1 MDCRLNGLA
10 KAAEVQYTRYADDLA
25 FSGDA
30 HFAARI
36 DSFSTRVA
44 AILLEE
50 GFQVHHRKTRIM
62 RQGVRQHLAGLVVNQ
77 QVNTPRIDFDRLKAT
92 LNNCVRQGPQSQ
104 NRENHPAFQAHLT
117 GRIAFVESMNP
128 AKGHRLRKTFAQ
140 ITW

>member
-1 MDCRLNGLA
+1 
-10 KAAEVQYTRYADDLA
+10 
-25 FSGDA
+25 
-30 HFAARI
+30 
-36 DSFSTRVA
+36 VA

-104 NRENHPAFQAHLT
+104 NRENHPAFQAHLA

-128 AKGHRLRKTFAQ
+128 AKGHRLRKTFEQ
-140 ITW
+140 IIW